1 MVEGVINMPKWI
13 ITKEKIK
20 NINHYYFFDNEKQL
34 YMISCIYNKN
44 LKRYIKEFKDN
55 KESYKL
61 NF

>member
-1 MVEGVINMPKWI
+1 MPKWI

-44 LKRYIKEFKDN
+44 LKRYIKEFKNN

>member
-1 MVEGVINMPKWI
+1 MPKWI

-20 NINHYYFFDNEKQL
+20 NINHYYFFDTTKNL
-34 YMISCIYNKN
+34 FMISCIYNKN